1 MSSNLLSID
10 VYVAPMRP
18 YTCPDQLGEGEVAT
32 WAPSSSTLISGPT
45 EGILIDALLTFEH
58 AEQIATWAKRFGKKI
73 TGVYITH
80 GHSDHW
86 LGLARLLQHFP
97 GARGY
102 AAPEVVSRAAWEA
115 EFNKTTKYWTS
126 RFPWELPET
135 PVVPVALATDEI
147 LVDGQVVN
155 VIHVGQGDVEGSTAF
170 HVPSAEAVVAGDVVY
185 NNVHMMMYEADEAKR
200 ESWIA
205 SIDGLAAL
213 NPKIVVAGH
222 KSVGAP
228 DLPENLSASQQ
239 YLRDFTAVAKK
250 SATVEELVRGMLESH
265 GEREQPHTL
274 WISARAEVARRGEHR
289 GRRRNAPG
297 ERLELS
303 T

>member
-1 MSSNLLSID
+1 MSTKPLSID

-45 EGILIDALLTFEH
+45 EGILIDALLTFEN
-58 AEQIATWAKRFGKKI
+58 ADQIAAWAKSFGKKI

-86 LGLARLLQHFP
+86 LGLTRLLQHVP
-97 GARGY
+97 EARGY
-102 AAPEVVSRAAWEA
+102 AAPEVVGRAAWEV

-126 RFPWELPET
+126 RFPGELPET
-135 PVVPVALATDEI
+135 PVVPEVLNSNEI

-155 VIHVGQGDVEGSTAF
+155 LIHVGQGDVEASTIF
-170 HVPSAEAVVAGDVVY
+170 HVPSADAVVGGDVVY

-200 ESWIA
+200 EAWIA
-205 SIDGLAAL
+205 SIDVVAAL

-222 KSVGAP
+222 KSVGAA
-228 DLPENLSASQQ
+228 DLPANLAASQR
-239 YLRDFTAVAKK
+239 YLRDFTTLAKK
-250 SATVEELVRGMLESH
+250 GGTVEDLVHGMLELH
-265 GEREQPHTL
+265 GERDQQHTL
-274 WISARAEVARRGEHR
+274 WISARAEVARR
-289 GRRRNAPG
+289 A
-297 ERLELS
+297 
-303 T
+303 